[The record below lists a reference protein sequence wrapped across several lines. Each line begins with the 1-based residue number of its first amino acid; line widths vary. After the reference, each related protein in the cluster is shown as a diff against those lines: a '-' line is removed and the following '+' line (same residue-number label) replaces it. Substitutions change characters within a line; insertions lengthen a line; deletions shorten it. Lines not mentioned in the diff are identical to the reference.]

1 MLAISANK
9 FPGKDVVEYFLFA
22 ARRLLVLFVDGVHL
36 FPNLLGD
43 DGRKYIVI
51 LFSLM
56 GDYARIALIMQ
67 DDIDIFLV
75 DEFAVLPSDIAFF
88 QIVGNGICLK
98 SLGILSENLPHGIGL
113 CFIDDVFF
121 VLDDVAERRDAARG
135 ISLDPT
141 FAQASVDLLPQIF
154 RIVLIESLDDRLKE
168 FPFWRVGNV
177 LHRRYQT
184 DAVIGEFFAVDD
196 RLIHVTGKPVKF
208 VNDDHAPLSSLTVR
222 EHLLECRTVVV
233 CPCCGAVDIFVHHK
247 EIVLFRILFADM
259 KLTFDGLLRRK

>member
-1 MLAISANK
+1 MRIACMRCSARAAHLMLAVPAYK
-9 FPGKDVVEYFLFA
+9 FSGKYVVKNFLFA

-75 DEFAVLPSDIAFF
+75 DEFAVLPSDITFF
-88 QIVGNGICLK
+88 QIIGNGICLK

-154 RIVLIESLDDRLKE
+154 RIVLIESFDDRLKE
-168 FPFWRVGNV
+168 PALGRVGNV
-177 LHRRYQT
+177 LHCRYQT
-184 DAVIGEFFAVDD
+184 HTVIGELFAVDD
-196 RLIHVTGKPVKF
+196 RFIHISGKSV
-208 VNDDHAPLSSLTVR
+208 
-222 EHLLECRTVVV
+222 
-233 CPCCGAVDIFVHHK
+233 
-247 EIVLFRILFADM
+247 
-259 KLTFDGLLRRK
+259 